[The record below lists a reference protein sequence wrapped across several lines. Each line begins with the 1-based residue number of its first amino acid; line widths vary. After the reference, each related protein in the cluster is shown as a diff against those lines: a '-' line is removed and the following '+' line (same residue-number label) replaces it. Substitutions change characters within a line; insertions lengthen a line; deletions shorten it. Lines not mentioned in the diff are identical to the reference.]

1 MDLQILPLDKHKQRI
16 EDESKLVFG
25 KQFTDRM
32 FVMQYKTGQGW
43 HNARIQPYQSFLLD
57 PAAMVLHYAQEI
69 FEGLKAFRRPDG
81 SIALFR
87 PMDNFRRFN
96 HSAKRMCMPEVD
108 EVFMLDALKEL
119 IRLEADW
126 VPRNMGTSLYIRP
139 TMIASEPMLGVRP
152 ADEYLC
158 YIILCPV
165 GAYYK
170 GGLAPVKIWIS
181 DHYVRAAHGGTGEV
195 KTGGNY
201 AASLY
206 AAREAA
212 AKGFDQV
219 LWLDAKEKKYVE
231 EVGSMNICFIS
242 GDKLVTSPLH
252 GTILDGITRRS
263 VLDLARGLGLE
274 VEQRAMSVDEIFD
287 GVASG
292 KISEAFG
299 TGTAVVISP
308 VGQFTYRDRTVAVGD
323 GKTTGALTLK
333 LYETL
338 TGIQYGRLPD
348 PHGWVD
354 LL

>member
-1 MDLQILPLDKHKQRI
+1 MELKIQPLESFKPRI

-32 FVMQYKTGQGW
+32 FVMKYLTGKGW
-43 HNARIQPYQSFLLD
+43 HDARIQPYQPFSLD
-57 PAAMVLHYAQEI
+57 PASMVLHYAQEI
-69 FEGLKAFRRPDG
+69 FEGLKAFRWPDG
-81 SIALFR
+81 QIALFR
-87 PMDNFRRFN
+87 PRDNFKRFN
-96 HSAKRMCMPEVD
+96 HGAERMCIPAVD
-108 EVFMLDALKEL
+108 EDFLLQSLKEL

-126 VPRNMGTSLYIRP
+126 VPRSAGTSLYIRP
-139 TMIASEPMLGVRP
+139 TLIATEPMLGVRP

-170 GGLAPVKIWIS
+170 GGLSPVKIWIPE
-181 DHYVRAAHGGTGEV
+181 HYVRAAHGGTGEA

-201 AASLY
+201 ASSLY

-212 AKGFDQV
+212 AKGYDQV
-219 LWLDAKEKKYVE
+219 LWLDAREKKYIE
-231 EVGSMNICFIS
+231 EVGSMNICFLYD
-242 GDKLVTSPLH
+242 GKLVTSPLH

-263 VLDLARGLGLE
+263 VLTLAREMG
-274 VEQRAMSVDEIFD
+274 VEIVERALSVDEVLD
-287 GVASG
+287 GAQSG
-292 KISEAFG
+292 RLTEAFG

-308 VGQFTYRDRTVAVGD
+308 VGQFTYRERTVLLGD
-323 GKTTGALTLK
+323 GKTTGPLTQK
-333 LYETL
+333 LYDTL

-348 PHGWVD
+348 PHGWIE